1 MTKKGT
7 RKKQKKRG
15 TGRGLLLLIVLGIG
29 FVLAFYFRQEIL
41 NTLKPRETKKSVPE
55 TKNVPERRNIVLY
68 FSDEEG
74 EYLLEEKR
82 EILRK
87 ESMREEAREVV
98 EELTRG
104 PKKKLIPTLPAQT
117 KVLALNIDE
126 GGVARVSFNGA
137 LTRYHPGG
145 SSAEIMTVYSVVNS
159 LAINF
164 PEIKKVQILI
174 EGREIDSITG
184 HLSLS
189 NPISP
194 NPGLVKKTGK
204 K

>member
-1 MTKKGT
+1 MTKKGK
-7 RKKQKKRG
+7 RKKQKKSYA
-15 TGRGLLLLIVLGIG
+15 GRGLLLLIVLGVG
-29 FVLAFYFRQEIL
+29 FLLAFYFRQEIL
-41 NTLKPRETKKSVPE
+41 DALKPREAKQSIPERKSV
-55 TKNVPERRNIVLY
+55 VLY

-74 EYLLEEKR
+74 EYLLGEKR
-82 EILRK
+82 EILKRG
-87 ESMREEAREVV
+87 SMKEEAREIV

-104 PKKKLIPTLPAQT
+104 SNKKLIPTLPAQT
-117 KVLALNIDE
+117 KVLALDIDE

-159 LAINF
+159 LALNF
-164 PEIKKVQILI
+164 PEIKQVQILI

-189 NPISP
+189 KPISA
-194 NPGLVKKTGK
+194 NPDLVKKTGK
-204 K
+204 E

>member
-1 MTKKGT
+1 MTKRGK
-7 RKKQKKRG
+7 RKKQKRSHA
-15 TGRGLLLLIVLGIG
+15 GRGLLLLIVLGVG
-29 FVLAFYFRQEIL
+29 FLLAFYFRQEIL
-41 NTLKPRETKKSVPE
+41 DTLKPREARQSIPEKKS
-55 TKNVPERRNIVLY
+55 IVLY

-74 EYLLEEKR
+74 EYLLGEKR
-82 EILRK
+82 EILK
-87 ESMREEAREVV
+87 KGSMKEEAREIV

-104 PKKKLIPTLPAQT
+104 SKKKLIPTLPPQT
-117 KVLALNIDE
+117 KVLALDIDE

-159 LAINF
+159 LALNF

-189 NPISP
+189 KPISP
-194 NPGLVKKTGK
+194 NPDLVKKTGK
-204 K
+204 E

>member
-1 MTKKGT
+1 MTKKGK
-7 RKKQKKRG
+7 RKKQKKSQM
-15 TGRGLLLLIVLGIG
+15 GRGLLLLIVLGVG
-29 FVLAFYFRQEIL
+29 FLLAFFFRQEIL
-41 NTLKPRETKKSVPE
+41 DALKPREAKQSIPERKSV
-55 TKNVPERRNIVLY
+55 VLY

-82 EILRK
+82 EILKRG
-87 ESMREEAREVV
+87 SMKEEAKEIV

-104 PKKKLIPTLPAQT
+104 SNKKLIPTLPPQT
-117 KVLALNIDE
+117 KVLALDIDE

-159 LAINF
+159 LVLNF
-164 PEIKKVQILI
+164 PEIKKVQILV
-174 EGREIDSITG
+174 EGKEIDSITG

-189 NPISP
+189 KPISA
-194 NPGLVKKTGK
+194 NPSLVKKTGEK
-204 K
+204 